1 MNRSTTST
9 DNRIQVVKKPISHLL
24 TEAGAH
30 AKKADR
36 VAALKQLNHPVV
48 LTLLRLALDPKIKF
62 LLPEGPTPFKPSEY
76 DEPGI
81 LYAETRRL
89 YIFLEGGNT
98 NLKSIRRE
106 ALWID
111 LLGALHKDDAKLL
124 DLIKDKQLPAGLKAD
139 VVLAAF
145 PDLF

>member
-1 MNRSTTST
+1 
-9 DNRIQVVKKPISHLL
+9 VKKPISHLL

-36 VAALKQLNHPVV
+36 VVALKQIDQPIIR
-48 LTLLRLALDPKIKF
+48 TLLRLALDPNIKF
-62 LLPEGPTPFKPSEY
+62 ALPDGESPYKPSEF

-81 LYAETRRL
+81 LYAEVRRL
-89 YIFLEGGNT
+89 YIFLEGGKPG
-98 NLKSIRRE
+98 LKQHRRE
-106 ALWID
+106 TLWVD
-111 LLGALHKDDAKLL
+111 LLGAVHKDDAKLL
-124 DLIKDKQLPAGLKAD
+124 DLIKDKQLPAGLKTE

>member
-1 MNRSTTST
+1 M
-9 DNRIQVVKKPISHLL
+9 KKPLSHLL

-36 VAALKQLNHPVV
+36 VAALKAIDSIAVRS
-48 LTLLRLALDPKIKF
+48 LLRLALDPNIKF
-62 LLPEGPTPFKPSEY
+62 ALPDGPTPYKPSDY

-81 LYAETRRL
+81 LYAEIRRM
-89 YIFLEGGNT
+89 YIFVEGGNSG
-98 NLKSIRRE
+98 LKRTRRE
-106 ALWID
+106 SLWIE
-111 LLGALHKDDAKLL
+111 LLGALHKDDAKLM
-124 DLIKDKQLPAGLKAD
+124 DGIKDKQLPVGLKVD